1 MPLPIVLVG
10 VAVTVPSVVGTG
22 ASMLKMARDKSRYD
36 RERRQ
41 YQRSVDEY
49 RAFVGTVS
57 GGVDALHDQ
66 WVAAYGTLLEA
77 ADFLERADVRSRTFS
92 PGSKVVP
99 WNVVELKESVDSLRS
114 LAPGI
119 AGGTAGGGAL
129 GAVAAT
135 GVYAAAGAFG
145 TASTGTAIGSL
156 AGIAA
161 RNATL
166 AWLGGG
172 SLATGGAG
180 MAGGVAVLGGI
191 VLAPIA
197 AVPAVIS
204 VVKAVRQ
211 GRRIESEIQR
221 MDVSK
226 AEMQKH
232 AAELGAVLSRVR
244 EMSVSIREVET
255 ALEDILR
262 SASAESIEDIY
273 RVACTA
279 RTLAQLL
286 DIDGTSRPDSIAAPD
301 GNAGSP
307 VAGPPQPGHG
317 PVNMGVA
324 A

>member
-1 MPLPIVLVG
+1 
-10 VAVTVPSVVGTG
+10 
-22 ASMLKMARDKSRYD
+22 
-36 RERRQ
+36 
-41 YQRSVDEY
+41 
-49 RAFVGTVS
+49 
-57 GGVDALHDQ
+57 
-66 WVAAYGTLLEA
+66 
-77 ADFLERADVRSRTFS
+77 
-92 PGSKVVP
+92 
-99 WNVVELKESVDSLRS
+99 
-114 LAPGI
+114 
-119 AGGTAGGGAL
+119 
-129 GAVAAT
+129 
-135 GVYAAAGAFG
+135 
-145 TASTGTAIGSL
+145 
-156 AGIAA
+156 
-161 RNATL
+161 
-166 AWLGGG
+166 
-172 SLATGGAG
+172 

-191 VLAPIA
+191 VLTPIA

-204 VVKAVRQ
+204 VAKAVRQ
-211 GRRIESEIQR
+211 GRRIESEIQK

-226 AEMQKH
+226 AEMEKR
-232 AAELGAVLSRVR
+232 AAEIGAVLSRVR